1 MKDSDVVQVPG
12 AAPVSLFR
20 QRHSGFSAMH
30 VLVVDYRYRDDE
42 RDVWTCDVHIEH
54 PASCPTFC
62 HWAPEGRDYWGEWN
76 EEHRGHVEH
85 GCQIEY
91 EMVYNGFDSLCDT
104 DGLEWRTRAAWRD
117 LDGDAHPEIPGLEA
131 TLPEGR
137 YLVQG
142 WWHDGYGSG
151 EYGGQGD
158 SDSSFTLLG
167 PETPLA
173 LTYPPNLLNPHVHF
187 DTRPAAWRWPP
198 RPRRRW
204 NS

>member
-54 PASCPTFC
+54 PASCPT
-62 HWAPEGRDYWGEWN
+62 
-76 EEHRGHVEH
+76 
-85 GCQIEY
+85 
-91 EMVYNGFDSLCDT
+91 
-104 DGLEWRTRAAWRD
+104 WRD